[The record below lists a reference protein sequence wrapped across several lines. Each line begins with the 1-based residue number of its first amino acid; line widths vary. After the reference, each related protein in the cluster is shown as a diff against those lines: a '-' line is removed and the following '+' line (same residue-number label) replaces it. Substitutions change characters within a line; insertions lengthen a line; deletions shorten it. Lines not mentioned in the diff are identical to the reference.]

1 MSLGEN
7 IRRER
12 LALGMTQEQLGQLL
26 GMAPQTVSKW
36 EREESMPD
44 AALLPPLADALRCS
58 LDRLFDRRQ
67 PEYRDAAL
75 MAADWLRS
83 QPAGERWQ
91 AALRLAR
98 VLQSVLAGLWE
109 LPIPDVP
116 SYLEEAGQLFGMVS
130 SEDGISLSSRSPEL
144 PFFTLLPEPAE
155 GWGPVLER
163 DHAALWEALAHAEV
177 RRVLPGLL
185 RGELPRLVA
194 RDRFLEHFAPEEP
207 EETLRALETLQ
218 VLHRNR
224 VRIDGEETEL
234 CSIHP
239 RPQLLQLLLLGA
251 AQREGSGFAA
261 YPRTS
266 PFLRTGDGG
275 GSRLPPAPQP

>member
-7 IRRER
+7 IRQAR
-12 LALGMTQEQLGQLL
+12 LELGMTQEQLGQLL

-44 AALLPPLADALRCS
+44 AALLVPLADALHCS
-58 LDRLFDRRQ
+58 LDRLFERKN

-83 QPAGERWQ
+83 QPPPERWQ

-109 LPIPDVP
+109 LPVPDVP
-116 SYLEEAGQLFGMVS
+116 AYLEEAGQIFGMVS
-130 SEDGISLSSRSPEL
+130 SEGGISLSSRSPEL
-144 PFFTLLPEPAE
+144 PYFTLLPEPAE
-155 GWGPVLER
+155 GWGPVLEK
-163 DHAALWEALAHAEV
+163 DHAALWEALAHPGV

-185 RGELPRLVA
+185 RGELPQLVA
-194 RDRFLEHFAPEEP
+194 RERLLAHFDPEEP
-207 EETLRALETLQ
+207 EETLRGLETLQ
-218 VLHRNR
+218 VLHRSR
-224 VRIDGEETEL
+224 VRIDGAETEL

-266 PFLRTGDGG
+266 PYLRSPD
-275 GSRLPPAPQP
+275 